1 MIAAVLPAITVS
13 DLQSRLRRKEVSPHE
28 VIESLRARI
37 EKVEPKIDAYLSID
51 FGAALKE
58 AETAD
63 VDLPLGGVPIAIKDV
78 INVKGQPCTC
88 GSKILENYRSPYD
101 ATVIQKLRAAGAI
114 PLGKT
119 NMDEFAMGS
128 STENSSVKV
137 THNPWDLSR
146 VPGGSSGGSA
156 AAVAADAAFGGL
168 GTDSGCSIRQPASLC
183 GVVGVKPSYGGV
195 SRFGLVAF
203 ASSLDQV
210 GPLTKTVRDS
220 ALIMNAM
227 AGHDPQDSTSLNEP
241 VPDYTKNLGRDLK
254 GMRLGLPKEYMI
266 EGIDPEVKSAV
277 DVALKQLQSL
287 GAEIVDVS
295 LPHTDYGIAVYYFL
309 ATAEASANLARFDGV
324 RYGYRAKDPKDLL
337 DHYGRTREEGFGAEV
352 KRRIIL
358 GTYVLSSGYYDA
370 YYVRA
375 QKVRELIRQDFVK
388 AFEKVDAIVSPTSPV
403 PAFKLGERTADPLA
417 MYLADIFTNTGNLAG
432 ICGISVPCGLAKMNG
447 NQPRNDR
454 GSRTLSGLPI
464 GLQILGKALDEARIF
479 QIAHAYEQSTD
490 WHKAQPPVRTERH
503 TAGIDFDH

>member
-1 MIAAVLPAITVS
+1 MSQPELPALGIAE
-13 DLQSRLRRKEVSPHE
+13 LQTLLRRREISPRE
-28 VIESLRARI
+28 VIALLRARI
-37 EKVEPKIDAYLSID
+37 EDVDPKLDAYLSLD
-51 FGAALKE
+51 FEAAAKE
-58 AETAD
+58 AEKAD
-63 VDLPLGGVPIAIKDV
+63 VDLPLGGVPIAIKDI
-78 INVKGQPCTC
+78 INVAGQPCTC
-88 GSKILENYRSPYD
+88 ASKILRNYRAPYD
-101 ATVIQKLRAAGAI
+101 ATVIRRLRAAGAV
-114 PLGKT
+114 PFGKT

-137 THNPWDLSR
+137 THNPWDFSR

-168 GTDSGCSIRQPASLC
+168 GTDTGGSIRQPASLC
-183 GVVGVKPSYGGV
+183 GVVGVKPSYGRV

-220 ALIMNAM
+220 AMIMNAM
-227 AGHDPQDSTSLNEP
+227 AGHDPYDSTSLNEL

-266 EGIDPEVKSAV
+266 EGIDPQVKSAV
-277 DVALKQLQSL
+277 DAAIKQLQSL

-432 ICGISVPCGLAKMNG
+432 ICGISVPCGLAKVNG
-447 NQPRNDR
+447 SQ
-454 GSRTLSGLPI
+454 LPI
-464 GLQILGKALDEARIF
+464 GLQILGKALDEACIF
-479 QIAHAYEQSTD
+479 QIAHAYEQSTN
-490 WHKAQPPVRTERH
+490 WRKSKSPISINPK
-503 TAGIDFDH
+503 